1 MEKEKEKDEA
11 ENMKKEEMEVEE
23 DGLSK
28 GWKLFNVIMVGIAFM
43 LIFTGTRQTENFK
56 NLKILI

>member
-11 ENMKKEEMEVEE
+11 ESMRKEEMEVEE

-43 LIFTGTRQTENFK
+43 LIFTGTRQKENFQ
-56 NLKILI
+56 NLKVLI